1 MTFKSW
7 FFVLAIPILLVS
19 CSSESNEKEEELKI
33 DQSEDIWE
41 DITGDICKDNPHL
54 RDSAACNP

>member
-1 MTFKSW
+1 MTFKYW

-41 DITGDICKDNPHL
+41 DITSDICKDNPQL